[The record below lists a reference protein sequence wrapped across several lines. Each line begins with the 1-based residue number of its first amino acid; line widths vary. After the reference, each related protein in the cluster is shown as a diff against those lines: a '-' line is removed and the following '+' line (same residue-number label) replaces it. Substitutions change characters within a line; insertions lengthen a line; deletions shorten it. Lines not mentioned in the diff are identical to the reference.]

1 MATIRINKVT
11 LTIKEAAEMTGL
23 STSTIY
29 NMCAS
34 GQLPHTKARS
44 RILFYRPTLEKWFA
58 GELL

>member
-1 MATIRINKVT
+1 MNKVT